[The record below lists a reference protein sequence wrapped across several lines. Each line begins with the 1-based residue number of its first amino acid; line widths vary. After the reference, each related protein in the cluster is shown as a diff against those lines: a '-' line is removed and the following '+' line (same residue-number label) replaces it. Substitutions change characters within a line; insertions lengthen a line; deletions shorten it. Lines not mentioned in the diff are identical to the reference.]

1 MLLWGTFQ
9 KYGEAPKL
17 SLDDMAKVQAI
28 TQNYTKRAKST
39 SRRFKRSE
47 RTSRRFKRGER
58 TSYDSNTN
66 TKNVNR
72 HFKIHKNRRLW
83 LQNTHRRRLITQK
96 RAKRTS
102 LVGCL
107 DNCMTEQLCGK
118 YYLYYEWTR
127 KYSVLKWAKNNNNNN
142 TFGTKERKFWTFF
155 FRVKSIELCKIVIDL
170 GVYLQ

>member
-1 MLLWGTFQ
+1 
-9 KYGEAPKL
+9 
-17 SLDDMAKVQAI
+17 MAKLPSYRWTIWRKCKPSLRI
-28 TQNYTKRAKST
+28 TQNAPKVRVVALNAANVRVVALNAANVRVMTRTQTQKMWTVTLKYTKIA
-39 SRRFKRSE
+39 
-47 RTSRRFKRGER
+47 G
-58 TSYDSNTN
+58 YDS
-66 TKNVNR
+66 
-72 HFKIHKNRRLW
+72 KIHTDDDLLLKSAPKGRVS
-83 LQNTHRRRLITQK
+83 I
-96 RAKRTS
+96 
-102 LVGCL
+102 GCL